1 MPPVCRNF
9 RNCFISR
16 LMEFPLEE
24 KRIDRRYVENLYSFS
39 TLSPLHTLM
48 LGEFQP
54 IWLNILEKN
63 FCPSWERF
71 KRRPEIYVTK
81 ANYVPHRGFG
91 RFFLF
96 FLSFLLFS
104 LFLCF
109 FHLSP
114 RSCNAQPAVIRLAF
128 YQLSRIVEQ
137 CWNLTYF
144 GMSTLFFNLH
154 ENCINFDNKIF

>member
-24 KRIDRRYVENLYSFS
+24 KRIESAIRRKSVLFFHPFS
-39 TLSPLHTLM
+39 TPHLM
-48 LGEFQP
+48 LGGFQP

-71 KRRPEIYVTK
+71 KQWPEIYVTK

-114 RSCNAQPAVIRLAF
+114 RSFNAQPAVIRLAF
-128 YQLSRIVEQ
+128 YQPSRIVEQ

-144 GMSTLFFNLH
+144 GMLTLFFNGFTWKLY
-154 ENCINFDNKIF
+154 

>member
-24 KRIDRRYVENLYSFS
+24 KRIESAIRVENLYFFS

-48 LGEFQP
+48 LGGFQP

-71 KRRPEIYVTK
+71 KRRPKIYVTK

-104 LFLCF
+104 LFSCF
-109 FHLSP
+109 FSSFSQIVQRTTRCYSTSFLSTVENS
-114 RSCNAQPAVIRLAF
+114 RAVLK
-128 YQLSRIVEQ
+128 
-137 CWNLTYF
+137 
-144 GMSTLFFNLH
+144 FN
-154 ENCINFDNKIF
+154 IFWYVNTIF